1 MSSAAS
7 SSIRRLPFR
16 EAVSSLRQGTEKV
29 TLSSD
34 VAGVTLRFV
43 AKNSEPG
50 PRQFLRNHAPRL
62 AYANPTLPFT
72 IERIRDPRTK
82 SKDPNNPD
90 KGAVWEGGVMPKP
103 EMVIAFRN
111 KGRQTGNTLL
121 LLSGSPLCVYGRN
134 IEQREQSLKLLLLS
148 FLTFGSATLAIPMT
162 STITITIA
170 NALDTGIGG
179 SAPAQTVPLTH
190 LDGDKILA
198 QLLSVA
204 GEERLRGIEA
214 PSSTSGPTA

>member
-16 EAVSSLRQGTEKV
+16 EAVSSLRQGSEKV

-34 VAGVTLRFV
+34 VAGVMLRFV
-43 AKNSEPG
+43 AKNSEAG

-90 KGAVWEGGVMPKP
+90 KDAVWKDGMPKP
-103 EMVIAFRN
+103 EMV
-111 KGRQTGNTLL
+111 
-121 LLSGSPLCVYGRN
+121 V
-134 IEQREQSLKLLLLS
+134 S
-148 FLTFGSATLAIPMT
+148 FHGA
-162 STITITIA
+162 
-170 NALDTGIGG
+170 
-179 SAPAQTVPLTH
+179 APAQTLPLTH

-198 QLLSVA
+198 QLISVA
-204 GEERLRGIEA
+204 GEARMRGIEA
-214 PSSTSGPTA
+214 PPITSGSGPASAATTSTAA